1 VRGLLRMLAIGPVP
15 VWLLKGAAWWSIPAS
30 AAKCATAAR
39 MGAAQGGVRP
49 ALVLAVFAGHKAT
62 ALVPLGS
69 MIIAGSMNT
78 CSQVLERY
86 ASDLKLNA
94 GRVEVAL
101 ALGASSAEAALP

>member
-1 VRGLLRMLAIGPVP
+1 M
-15 VWLLKGAAWWSIPAS
+15 
-30 AAKCATAAR
+30 
-39 MGAAQGGVRP
+39 
-49 ALVLAVFAGHKAT
+49 ALTHVIAYKAT